1 VSRVQPPDGLQSWGL
16 YTGGPKS
23 LKAYHW
29 ETFVLYKTRE
39 RSQHGVVRGHMSSN
53 SGSEP

>member
-1 VSRVQPPDGLQSWGL
+1 MSRVQPPDGLQSWGL